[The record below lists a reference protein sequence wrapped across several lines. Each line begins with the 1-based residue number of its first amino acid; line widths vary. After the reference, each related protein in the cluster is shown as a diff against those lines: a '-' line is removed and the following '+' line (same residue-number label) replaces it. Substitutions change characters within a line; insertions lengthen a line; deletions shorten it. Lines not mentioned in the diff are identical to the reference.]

1 VFFQFADVVLASQL
15 IEGRFP
21 DYGRI
26 IPTECTTQTVVDR
39 AAFLGACKKALVFA
53 RDNGH
58 IARLEVE
65 HGLPGCINVLARSVE
80 SGDDR
85 SVVDASIEG
94 EEIEIGFNVKFLIA
108 ALSAVGTPQVA
119 LETTAATQPGVIRPV
134 GEVDDHVHVIM
145 PMHVH

>member
-1 VFFQFADVVLASQL
+1 
-15 IEGRFP
+15 
-21 DYGRI
+21 
-26 IPTECTTQTVVDR
+26 
-39 AAFLGACKKALVFA
+39 
-53 RDNGH
+53 
-58 IARLEVE
+58 
-65 HGLPGCINVLARSVE
+65 LPGCVNVLARSVE

-119 LETTAATQPGVIRPV
+119 LKTTAAAQPGVIRPV
-134 GEVDDHVHVIM
+134 GDEDYVHVIM